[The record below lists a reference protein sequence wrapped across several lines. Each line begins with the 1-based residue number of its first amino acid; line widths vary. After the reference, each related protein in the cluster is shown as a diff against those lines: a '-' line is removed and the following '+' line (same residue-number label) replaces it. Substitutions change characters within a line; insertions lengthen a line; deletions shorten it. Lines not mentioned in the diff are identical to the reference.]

1 MTLLAPTS
9 PLIRPVRAADS
20 ARTARTLARAFY
32 DDPINRWMMR
42 REERFVPAFDF
53 FLRRIWLPHSEV
65 YETADGAGVAC
76 WLPPGKAHMSIG
88 EQLRLFPEMIKVLG
102 GDLPRTL
109 SAMSAMEKDHP
120 HEPHWYL
127 NLIGVDP
134 SAQSR
139 GHGSALIAHTLQRCD
154 AAGLPSYLDSNTE
167 RSIPLYERH
176 GFEVT
181 EEVRLPKG
189 GPPFWRMW
197 REAR

>member
-1 MTLLAPTS
+1 MTNYAPSS
-9 PLIRPVRAADS
+9 PLIRPVAAADS
-20 ARTARTLARAFY
+20 ARAARTLAAAFY

-42 REERFVPAFDF
+42 DLDRFVPAFDF
-53 FLRRIWLPHSEV
+53 FLRRIWLPHGEV
-65 YETADGAGVAC
+65 YETADGYGVAC
-76 WLPPGKAHMSIG
+76 WLPPGKAHMSFL
-88 EQLRLFPEMIKVLG
+88 EQLRVLPEMVRVLG
-102 GDLPRTL
+102 RNLRWTM
-109 SAMSAMEKDHP
+109 STMSAMEKDHP
-120 HEPHWYL
+120 RERHWYL

-134 SAQSR
+134 STQSR
-139 GHGSALIAHTLQRCD
+139 GHGSALIAHTLERCD
-154 AAGLPSYLDSNTE
+154 ADRLPAYLDANTE

>member
-1 MTLLAPTS
+1 MTPEAPTS
-9 PLIRPVRAADS
+9 PLIRPVPVTDSERA
-20 ARTARTLARAFY
+20 ARTLARAFY

-42 REERFVPAFDF
+42 RDERFVPGFDF
-53 FLRRIWLPHSEV
+53 FLRRVWLPHGEV

-76 WLPPGKAHMSIG
+76 WLPPGKAHMSVG
-88 EQLRLFPEMIKVLG
+88 DQLRAFPAMIKALG
-102 GDLPRTL
+102 RDLPRALSTL
-109 SAMSAMEKDHP
+109 GAMEKDHP
-120 HEPHWYL
+120 REPHWYL

-139 GHGSALIAHTLQRCD
+139 GLGSALIAHTLQRCD
-154 AAGLPSYLDSNTE
+154 AEHLPAYLEANTE

-181 EEVRLPKG
+181 AEVRVPKG